1 MPDRPKF
8 LVTRDRL
15 GPRLAELARML
26 EDPKNVER
34 VKQELE
40 RLARG

>member
-15 GPRLAELARML
+15 GPRLAELARLL
-26 EDPKNVER
+26 EDPANVKR
-34 VKQELE
+34 VQAELW
-40 RLARG
+40 RLSQG